1 MRCDQYMGLNKW
13 AQKRVN
19 EKVLARVTAT
29 LTKRDGKV
37 VEIDRE
43 QEVPVAMITVIESIA
58 GAYKDHVANLHRYT
72 MPSGVVYEEYVQET
86 IWCGGPNYYIA
97 LRRVGG
103 KPLKQSLWTQKQL
116 NS

>member
-19 EKVLARVTAT
+19 EKVVVRVVGK
-29 LTKRDGKV
+29 LTKRGKV
-37 VEIDRE
+37 VQIDRE
-43 QEVPVAMITVIESIA
+43 QEVPVAVITVIESIA

-97 LRRVGG
+97 LRRLSG
-103 KPLKQSLWTQKQL
+103 KPLKRSLWSQKQL
-116 NS
+116 SS

>member
-1 MRCDQYMGLNKW
+1 MRCDQYVGLNKW

-19 EKVLARVTAT
+19 EKVVAHVVGNVT
-29 LTKRDGKV
+29 RRGKV
-37 VEIDRE
+37 VQIDRE
-43 QEVPVAMITVIESIA
+43 QEVPVALVSVIGHIA
-58 GAYKDHVANLHRYT
+58 GTYKDHVANLHRYT

-103 KPLKQSLWTQKQL
+103 KPLKQSLWTQKEL